1 MAKIYVASSWRNEHQ
16 QEVVKVLRE
25 LRHEVYDFK
34 NPEGKTGFQWSEIDK
49 DWQNWTTEQYR
60 EALEHPVAQAGFESD
75 FNAMNWA
82 DVCVLVLP
90 SGRSAN
96 TEAGWM
102 AGAGKR
108 VFVYS
113 PKREEPELMY
123 KLYDAIF
130 CNMVELICYFR
141 LRCKA
146 CFAFCDCDLAK
157 PDDVPCT
164 DYKDK

>member
-25 LRHEVYDFK
+25 LGHEVYDFK

-102 AGAGKR
+102 AGATGIC
-108 VFVYS
+108 VF
-113 PKREEPELMY
+113 
-123 KLYDAIF
+123 
-130 CNMVELICYFR
+130 
-141 LRCKA
+141 
-146 CFAFCDCDLAK
+146 
-157 PDDVPCT
+157 T
-164 DYKDK
+164 